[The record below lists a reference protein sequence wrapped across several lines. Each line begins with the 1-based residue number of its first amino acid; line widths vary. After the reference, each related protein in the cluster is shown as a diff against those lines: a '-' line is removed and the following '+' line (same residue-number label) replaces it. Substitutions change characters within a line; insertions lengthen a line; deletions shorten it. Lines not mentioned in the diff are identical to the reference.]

1 MAITYFNNM
10 GVLRKIKDW
19 LKPQKSQVFENPAA
33 NEMLLKF
40 QKDRQFEFSAQKDG
54 GSRQD
59 FGRRRF

>member
-1 MAITYFNNM
+1 M
-10 GVLRKIKDW
+10 GIVGKIKNW
-19 LKPQKSQVFENPAA
+19 LKPEKKLVLENLTA
-33 NEMLLKF
+33 NEMLLKM

>member
-1 MAITYFNNM
+1 MGIVGKITN
-10 GVLRKIKDW
+10 W
-19 LKPQKSQVFENPAA
+19 LKPKKKPASDNTTA
-33 NEMLLKF
+33 NELLLKM